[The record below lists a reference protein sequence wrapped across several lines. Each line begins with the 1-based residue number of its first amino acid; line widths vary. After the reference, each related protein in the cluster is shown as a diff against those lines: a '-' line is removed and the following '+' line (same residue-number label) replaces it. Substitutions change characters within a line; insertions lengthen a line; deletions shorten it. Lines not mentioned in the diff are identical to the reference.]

1 MGTLAGTDPAYAGL
15 AEAEADLALSKK
27 SGLGAATVTTTQL
40 ASDYPTEEEKISLRR
55 VPGCQSPHADIE
67 W

>member
-15 AEAEADLALSKK
+15 AEAEANLALSKK
-27 SGLGAATVTTTQL
+27 SGLDAATVTTKHL
-40 ASDYPTEEEKISLRR
+40 GSDYPTEEEKVLLRR
-55 VPGCQSPHADIE
+55 VPGCELLHADIE